1 MTKVVNSGDV
11 VLSKAGRDKGKCFLV
26 VSVNGKIATIVDGRN
41 RKVNFPKKKNIKH
54 LEVLTA
60 GLKVLSEKIRNGK
73 AVGNEIVYRAVKTE
87 KQKIQED

>member
-1 MTKVVNSGDV
+1 MVKVVKVGDL
-11 VLSKAGRDKGKCFLV
+11 VLSKAGRDKGKYFLV
-26 VSVNGKIATIVDGRN
+26 VAVSGAIATIVDGRT
-41 RKVNFPKKKNIKH
+41 RKVSNPKKKNIKH

-73 AVGNEIVYRAVKTE
+73 AVGNERVYRAVKTE